1 MSDYLTVAQM
11 AEKVGMSVRWV
22 RDQIARGELKATRMG
37 VKLWRIPRAEAEAF
51 EQRMAQQPKGA

>member
-51 EQRMAQQPKGA
+51 EQRMAQR